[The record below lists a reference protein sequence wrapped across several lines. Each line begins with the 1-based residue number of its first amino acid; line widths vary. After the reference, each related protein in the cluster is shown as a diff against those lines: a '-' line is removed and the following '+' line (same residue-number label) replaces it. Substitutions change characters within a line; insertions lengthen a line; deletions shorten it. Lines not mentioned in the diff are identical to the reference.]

1 MARRVTRGLNL
12 LMLTTRKRIL
22 GRAFFFHIL
31 CILKMNTLKKLVVVA
46 QKLKNIQ
53 RIEFLLI
60 FYQKNVFNFSYQ
72 KNVFNFSRY
81 SDSGILHRVR
91 VESPTGKCRM
101 GCCDP
106 SSLCISP
113 PKYRLGSK

>member
-1 MARRVTRGLNL
+1 MYSENEYSEKTSCCCPETEKHPEN
-12 LMLTTRKRIL
+12 RIL
-22 GRAFFFHIL
+22 INIL
-31 CILKMNTLKKLVVVA
+31 
-46 QKLKNIQ
+46 
-53 RIEFLLI
+53 
-60 FYQKNVFNFSYQ
+60 QKNVFNFSYQ

-91 VESPTGKCRM
+91 VESPTGKCGL